1 MLCHHKKTVYNYGQ
15 YYLTLYISCLFTHL
29 HREGK
34 FVPFNLSDLFLSS
47 LLSPPLQQP
56 PVLLSVCVTLFSYVC
71 LVRSF
76 DSTYKSNYTGFVF
89 LCHFIQHNAFQVHPC
104 CPKWQEIS
112 FWLSHILLYI
122 YYVLY
127 IHSSISGHLGF
138 FHILAFV
145 NYTTMSIAV
154 PISFQ
159 ISVFILGE

>member
-34 FVPFNLSDLFLSS
+34 FVPFNSSLDLFLSS
-47 LLSPPLQQP
+47 LLSLPIATSLFFCLY
-56 PVLLSVCVTLFSYVC
+56 VHLFSYAC

-112 FWLSHILLYI
+112 FLAESYSVVYILRLI
-122 YYVLY
+122 YPFIYQWALTL
-127 IHSSISGHLGF
+127 SSISWL
-138 FHILAFV
+138 L
-145 NYTTMSIAV
+145 
-154 PISFQ
+154 
-159 ISVFILGE
+159 